1 MTPEEIFKLRAK
13 YLSDPEYYRYKRKE
27 RLHLIAI
34 IITCIILAGV
44 VYLLLTS
51 DLDKLDAWMQ

>member
-13 YLSDPEYYRYKRKE
+13 YLSDPEYYRYKRGE

-44 VYLLLTS
+44 VYLLMTA